1 MNTSAVF
8 TAVRRSE
15 QKSQSLAQR
24 GCQSMV
30 LIYLFFFI
38 RVCACVKTAFVFL
51 KQQSLYDSFMRTQV
65 QTPLIMVMNETKKK
79 L

>member
-1 MNTSAVF
+1 
-8 TAVRRSE
+8 
-15 QKSQSLAQR
+15 
-24 GCQSMV
+24 MV
-30 LIYLFFFI
+30 LIYLFIFI
-38 RVCACVKTAFVFL
+38 CVCACMKTAFVFL